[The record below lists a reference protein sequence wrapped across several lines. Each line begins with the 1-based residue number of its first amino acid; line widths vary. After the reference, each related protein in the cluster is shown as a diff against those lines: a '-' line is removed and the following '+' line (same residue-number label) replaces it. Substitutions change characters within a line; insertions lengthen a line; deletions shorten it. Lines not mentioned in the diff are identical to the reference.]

1 MKEKLKI
8 NKENACI
15 LVLVGILCLVVV
27 WPTPNNQSETE
38 NKQDRVYSE
47 TGKSFMNT
55 ADEIDSL
62 NLYIENQEIRLRNI
76 LSQIDGAG
84 DVQVMIRASASKTYV
99 VEKDKTTSS
108 STVYETDSEGGTR
121 KSEEKQLAETS
132 LYTKDNNG
140 NDIPWIVKEMEPE
153 IEGVLIAAQGAD
165 QDQVAGEITQAVQ
178 VLFDI
183 PVHKIKVV
191 KLKVQ

>member
-15 LVLVGILCLVVV
+15 LILVGILCLVIV
-27 WPTPNNQSETE
+27 WPTTNNKSETE
-38 NKQDRVYSE
+38 DKNNRSYVEPGDSL
-47 TGKSFMNT
+47 T
-55 ADEIDSL
+55 AAAENDSL
-62 NLYIENQEIRLRNI
+62 NLYIENQEIRLKNI

-99 VEKDKTTSS
+99 IEKDQTTSS

-121 KSEEKQLAETS
+121 KSEEKQLEESS

-165 QDQVAGEITQAVQ
+165 QDQIAGEITQAVQ

>member
-15 LVLVGILCLVVV
+15 LILVGILCLVIV
-27 WPTPNNQSETE
+27 WPTTNNKSETE
-38 NKQDRVYSE
+38 DKNNRSYVEPGDSL
-47 TGKSFMNT
+47 T
-55 ADEIDSL
+55 AAAENDSL
-62 NLYIENQEIRLRNI
+62 NLYIQNQEIRLKNI

-99 VEKDKTTSS
+99 IEKDQTTSS

-121 KSEEKQLAETS
+121 KSEEKQLEESS

-165 QDQVAGEITQAVQ
+165 QDQIAGEITQAVQ

>member
-15 LVLVGILCLVVV
+15 LILVGILCLVVV
-27 WPTPNNQSETE
+27 WPTTNNKSETE
-38 NKQDRVYSE
+38 DKNDRSYVEAGDSL
-47 TGKSFMNT
+47 T
-55 ADEIDSL
+55 AAAENDSL
-62 NLYIENQEIRLRNI
+62 NLYIQNQEIRLKNI

-121 KSEEKQLAETS
+121 KSEEKQLAESS
-132 LYTKDNNG
+132 LYTKDNYG

-153 IEGVLIAAQGAD
+153 IEGVLIAAHGAEHER
-165 QDQVAGEITQAVQ
+165 VSREITQAVQ